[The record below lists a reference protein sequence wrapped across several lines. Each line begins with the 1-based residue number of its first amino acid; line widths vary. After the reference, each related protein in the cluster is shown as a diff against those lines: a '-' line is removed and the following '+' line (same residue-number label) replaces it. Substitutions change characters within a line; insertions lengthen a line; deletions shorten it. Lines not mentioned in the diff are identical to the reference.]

1 MSLYAQSF
9 FYLLFNESLVLIV
22 KFYLILI
29 VGESVNNKDQKIIE
43 LATLSGRILLESEAE
58 GYRVERTVR
67 QILDSSGMDNTDVFS
82 NATGLFLSLNDSD
95 DDTQGTTRVIRVNQR
110 ANHIRKIHEV
120 NDVTYRYLDGDL
132 AVDAALNK
140 LLTIRDNEYD
150 AHNNFLA
157 TIILVIS
164 FVILLGGSA
173 ADVLIS
179 LISSITILFFDLTQ
193 DNFGLNNFSVSV
205 LTTTIIAFLLHMVQ
219 VYVTQNFSID
229 IVIGATLMPLYPGTA
244 FTNAI
249 RDLLKGDHS
258 SGMAR
263 MLDASMKALS
273 LALGIGIG
281 LSLAYGVVNLWM

>member
-1 MSLYAQSF
+1 MDKT
-9 FYLLFNESLVLIV
+9 E
-22 KFYLILI
+22 K
-29 VGESVNNKDQKIIE
+29 KIIE

-67 QILDSSGMDNTDVFS
+67 QILESSGMDNTDVFS
-82 NATGLFLSLNDSD
+82 NATGLFLSLNDTEEESQG
-95 DDTQGTTRVIRVNQR
+95 DTVVLRVNQR
-110 ANHIRKIHEV
+110 GNHIRKIHEV
-120 NDVTYRYLDGDL
+120 NDITYRYLDGDIT
-132 AVDAALNK
+132 VDIAHEK
-140 LLTIRDNEYD
+140 LLAIQEEEYD

-164 FVILLGGSA
+164 FVILLNGNA

-179 LISSITILFFDLTQ
+179 LISSITILFFNLTQ

-205 LTTTIIAFLLHMVQ
+205 LTTTIISFLLYMVQ
-219 VYVTQNFSID
+219 VYVTKDFSID

-244 FTNAI
+244 FTNGI

-263 MLDASMKALS
+263 MVDALMKALS

-281 LSLAYGVVNLWM
+281 IGIAYGVVFLWT